1 MYGGGGERR
10 EGGSLELDGKF
21 DGRVLITCYIHDDI
35 QYTCDRV

>member
-1 MYGGGGERR
+1 MRGE
-10 EGGSLELDGKF
+10 EAGSLELDGKF